1 MLPGRGHFEQGE
13 SEEED
18 INTKKNAQTK
28 ISSDLLARH
37 LVQDQQHGSILL

>member
-1 MLPGRGHFEQGE
+1 MLPGRGHFEQDE

-18 INTKKNAQTK
+18 INTKKAKTK
-28 ISSDLLARH
+28 ISLELLARH

>member
-18 INTKKNAQTK
+18 INTQKKQK
-28 ISSDLLARH
+28 QKSH
-37 LVQDQQHGSILL
+37 

>member
-1 MLPGRGHFEQGE
+1 MLPGRGHFEEDE
-13 SEEED
+13 SEED
-18 INTKKNAQTK
+18 YINTKNTKTK